1 MFIVLRRTFQLASL
15 AFLFCASSAM
25 ASLVTFHYSYTFSGG
40 RVVAGSFDGIGNGN
54 LITGLSN
61 ISASLD
67 GVQFAGN
74 GALAAFSVAT
84 NGIVLG
90 GATASWDGT
99 QNNFMFIDG
108 DFHQAWS
115 NYVFF
120 NPVYEQNLNPIHTLA
135 AEVVSIPTS
144 QTAYDFQAYSPTR
157 WTLVAEVPEPS
168 TLALLTLGLV
178 GLGWSRRAV
187 MSRLI

>member
-1 MFIVLRRTFQLASL
+1 MYIFLKRTFQLAGL
-15 AFLFCASSAM
+15 ALFFCASSAM
-25 ASLVTFHYSYTFSGG
+25 ANLLTYHYSYTFSGG
-40 RVVAGSFDGIGNGN
+40 RVVAGSFDGFENGN

-67 GVQFAGN
+67 GVPFAGN
-74 GALAAFSVAT
+74 GTLAAFSVAT

-120 NPVYEQNLNPIHTLA
+120 NHVYEENLNPIHTLA

-157 WTLVAEVPEPS
+157 WTLVAEVPEPG
-168 TLALLTLGLV
+168 TLALLALGLISI
-178 GLGWSRRAV
+178 GLSRR
-187 MSRLI
+187 RQ